1 MDFERSP
8 ERIVKCLR
16 LLNNFLQSSISVF
29 LKLNFEKLMW
39 NVLNNNPI
47 DFLMQ
52 LIKTI
57 TN

>member
-1 MDFERSP
+1 MDLERSP